1 MKTNELTKCDFC
13 GQEYPANT
21 LNELVGVD
29 GAVLCDDCK
38 DNTYICSQCGTRFDV
53 MQDGLITEDDIA
65 VCGDCVEACSFCGN
79 ACHPGDM
86 ISGLCSTCR
95 EHTGLC
101 DRCLERYSSDE
112 LIWFEYYEESYCE
125 DCAGES
131 SPCRVCGEH
140 YFAGDMHDE
149 TTCNNC
155 VENSIIQ
162 DYDYRPDF
170 TYYRLPTEEKSN
182 NLAFLGIE
190 LEVESQIDHEQR
202 DNSRSICD
210 DAAEKVISDYL
221 YCKND
226 GSLEDGFEVVSHPMT
241 FEYIREHGRAIW
253 DRTLN
258 LNKLGFRSYN
268 TTTCGM
274 HVHIAKKAFSSLH
287 LYKFLKLFYE
297 NQKFIL
303 AISQRRLENLT
314 RWSGF
319 GENEQPDLSL
329 IQKAKIKSAYI
340 RYSAVNLTNRS
351 TVEVRIFRGTLHED
365 SFWKNIEF
373 VAAAFEY
380 SRTVAI
386 KNVGVYTFCKYV
398 EKHAQRF
405 PNLLSFM
412 KEKAICV

>member
-1 MKTNELTKCDFC
+1 MKTDELTACDFC
-13 GQEYPANT
+13 GREYPINT

-29 GAVLCDDCK
+29 CALLCDECRE
-38 DNTYICSQCGTRFDV
+38 NTRRCSQCGTRFNST
-53 MQDGLITEDDIA
+53 QDGLVTADDSA
-65 VCGDCVEACSFCGN
+65 VCDDCTEVCSFCN
-79 ACHPGDM
+79 HACHPND
-86 ISGLCSTCR
+86 ITNGLCDDCR
-95 EHTGLC
+95 ENTSIC
-101 DRCLERYSSDE
+101 DRCLQRCYGDLIYFENYDE
-112 LIWFEYYEESYCE
+112 GYCE
-125 DCAGES
+125 ECAGES
-131 SPCRVCGEH
+131 SLCHVCGEQC
-140 YFAGDMHDE
+140 FDCDMHDE

-155 VENSIIQ
+155 AENSIIR

-268 TTTCGM
+268 TSTCGM

-386 KNVGVYTFCKYV
+386 KNVGVYTFCDYV
-398 EKHAQRF
+398 KKHAQRF